1 MSNIAEDSDVRETA
15 LRPDRSF
22 IIQAPAGSGKTGLLI
37 QRYLRLLSIVDEPE
51 EIIAITFTRKAAAE
65 MQARILQA
73 LQLAVQDTLPKD
85 ENSHHVLTIDLAKK
99 VLERDRQLDWQLLDS
114 PARLRV
120 QTIDSLCASLTRQM
134 PVLAGLGAQPEII
147 EDARSLYEQAAIAT
161 LAELE
166 SDAHWSESIA
176 ALVLHLDNDLPKIKT
191 LIMTMLMK
199 RDQWLPH
206 VAQEPDRRQMQRA
219 LIRMIEEELAR
230 ARAAFPETSRTSLI
244 TQFNYARSN
253 LRETEQRIS
262 LCGALTVFP
271 SASIDTLFVWRA
283 IADLLLVKQ
292 GGWRKRID
300 AKIGFPAASDKHIS
314 AEEKAERQ
322 EKKVMM
328 QSLLTGLQEHEDLRQ
343 ALRQVSQLPSSPDYG
358 ESEWKILNALCIL
371 LKLAASQLKVIF
383 SQRNQMDFI
392 GIAAS
397 SRSALGTDDAPTD
410 LARQL
415 DYQIR
420 HLLVDEFQDVSVN
433 QEKLI
438 KALAREWSLDDG
450 RSLFLVGDPMQ
461 SIYGFREADVSIF
474 IRTFHAEQFGAV
486 KLRALRLTRNFRS
499 RKNLLTWVNQCFLN
513 VFPGQDDLITGAVSY
528 RNAEAADKTESDDN
542 VKIYPL
548 YGASIR
554 QEAEQVA
561 TIIHELGSLY
571 PDDTVGILVSSR
583 KHLQEILPALRS
595 ANIRYRA
602 IDFEPLRS
610 KSAIQDLLAL
620 TRACLF
626 PADRIAWLA
635 CLRAP
640 WCGMTLESLY
650 VLCHRQA
657 QRLIRD
663 CLKTPALTDRLSP
676 EQGQRL
682 EHFTDVMQEAMLERQ
697 RYTLRQTIESVW
709 CRLGGPATVAGT
721 TELENC
727 ASYFQLLD
735 TLDTAGR
742 INSLEELEQ
751 GIDKLFATA
760 DTNASEQVQI
770 MTIHKAKGLEFDHV
784 IMPGLGRTTRLPEQD
799 LLAWLLREH
808 ESGQEDLILAPIK
821 KAGEEQSPIYRFISD
836 VNRQQQR
843 FEDRRLLYVATT
855 RSRNTLHLIGHARVK
870 EQQGSIKCEPAAN
883 SLLKYLWSSVDSEY
897 QTHCPGTLITNAENT
912 DVQIYQQHNQR
923 LASSWRLPELPDPL
937 YHQPLSVVDEHE
949 AKTPEFEWA
958 GETIRYMGLL
968 VHRVIR
974 QMAENGL
981 VVWDEARIKKSRS
994 LFDVALAQT
1003 GVPEPERPAAVNTVS
1018 QALTN
1023 LIHDN
1028 RGQWILSDKHLHAQ
1042 NELGLGGFVDG
1053 RLVQVFLDRTFID
1066 CEGTRWII
1074 DYKTSRH
1081 EGPGSEQ
1088 FLDREQERYQPQ
1100 LEGYA
1105 RLMQQQGEAPIRL
1118 ALYFPLL
1125 KGWREWAYQTH

>member
-1 MSNIAEDSDVRETA
+1 MSSIVEDSDVRVTA
-15 LRPDRSF
+15 LRPDCSF

-51 EIIAITFTRKAAAE
+51 EVIAITFTRKAAAE

-73 LQLAVQDTLPKD
+73 LQLAIQDTLQKD
-85 ENSHHVLTIDLAKK
+85 ENSHHVLTTDLAKK
-99 VLERDRQLDWQLLDS
+99 VLQRDRQLDWQLLAS

-147 EDARSLYEQAAIAT
+147 EDATSLYEQAAIAT

-166 SDAHWSESIA
+166 GDAHWSESLA
-176 ALVLHLDNDLPKIKT
+176 ALVFHLDNDLPRIKA
-191 LIMTMLMK
+191 LIMTMLIK

-206 VAQEPDRRQMQRA
+206 VAQEPDRKQIQQA
-219 LIRMIEEELAR
+219 LIRMIEEKLAS
-230 ARAAFPETSRTSLI
+230 AYTAFPETSRASLI

-253 LRETEQRIS
+253 LQETEQRIN
-262 LCGALTVFP
+262 LCEAVTVFP
-271 SASIDTLFVWRA
+271 SANIDALSVWQA
-283 IADLLLVKQ
+283 MADLLLVKQ

-300 AKIGFPAASDKHIS
+300 AKVGFPAASDKHIS
-314 AEEKAERQ
+314 AEEKVERQ

-328 QSLLTGLQEHEDLRQ
+328 QSLLTELQEYEDLRQ
-343 ALRQVSQLPSSPDYG
+343 ALQQVSQLPSPDYS
-358 ESEWKILNALCIL
+358 ESEWTILNALCDL
-371 LKLAASQLKVIF
+371 LKLAASQLRLIF

-392 GIAAS
+392 GIAES
-397 SRSALGTDDAPTD
+397 SRFVLGPDDAPTD
-410 LARQL
+410 LAKHL
-415 DYQIR
+415 DYQIK
-420 HLLVDEFQDVSVN
+420 HLLVDEFQDVSVS
-433 QEKLI
+433 QAELI
-438 KALAREWSLDDG
+438 RALAREWSLNDD

-461 SIYGFREADVSIF
+461 SIYRFREADVSIF

-486 KLRALRLTRNFRS
+486 KLQALRLTSNFRS
-499 RKNLLTWVNQCFLN
+499 RKNLLAWVNQCFLD
-513 VFPGQDDLITGAVSY
+513 VFPMQDDLIAGAVSY
-528 RNAEAADKTESDDN
+528 RNADAADKTESDDN
-542 VKIYPL
+542 VRIYPL
-548 YGASIR
+548 YAASIR
-554 QEAEQVA
+554 QEAEHVV
-561 TIIHELGSLY
+561 TIIQELHSLY
-571 PDDTVGILVSSR
+571 PDDTVAILVRSR
-583 KHLQEILPALRS
+583 RHLQEIVPALRS

-602 IDFEPLRS
+602 IDIELLRS

-626 PADRIAWLA
+626 PADRLAWLA

-650 VLCHRQA
+650 ILCHQQA
-657 QRLIRD
+657 QRLIWD
-663 CLKTPALTDRLSP
+663 CLKTPALTDKLSS

-682 EHFTDVMQEAMLERQ
+682 KHFTDVMQEAMLERQ
-697 RYTLRQTIESVW
+697 RYTLRETIESVW

-751 GIDKLFATA
+751 GINKLFAA
-760 DTNASEQVQI
+760 VDMNASDQVQI

-784 IMPGLGRTTRLPEQD
+784 IVPGLGRTTRPHQEG
-799 LLAWLLREH
+799 LLAWLLRER
-808 ESGQEDLILAPIK
+808 ESGQDLILAPIK
-821 KAGEEQSPIYRFISD
+821 EAGEKQSPIYQFISD
-836 VNRQQQR
+836 VNREKQR

-870 EQQGSIKCEPAAN
+870 EQQGRIKCEPAAN
-883 SLLKYLWSSVDSEY
+883 SLLAYLWASVDSVY
-897 QTHCPGTLITNAENT
+897 QTHCPETLIKNAENT
-912 DVQIYQQHNQR
+912 VVQIYQHNQR
-923 LASSWRLPELPDPL
+923 LASSWTLPELPTPL
-937 YHQPLSVVDEHE
+937 YYQPLSAVDEHE
-949 AKTPEFEWA
+949 TTTPEFEWA
-958 GETIRYMGLL
+958 GETIRHTGLL
-968 VHRVIR
+968 VHRVIQ
-974 QMAENGL
+974 QMAESGL
-981 VVWDEARIKKSRS
+981 AVWNEARIKKSRS
-994 LFDVALAQT
+994 LFDVALAQA
-1003 GVPEPERPAAVNTVS
+1003 GVPETERPTAVNTVS

-1028 RGQWILSDKHLHAQ
+1028 RGKWILSDKHLHAR
-1042 NELGLGGFVDG
+1042 NELGLGGFVNG

-1081 EGPGSEQ
+1081 EGPGREQ
-1088 FLDREQERYQPQ
+1088 FLDREQERYQSQ

-1105 RLMQQQGEAPIRL
+1105 YLMQQQGEQPIRL